1 MSATSVPALVRLENV
16 LNWIS
21 DRLGTF
27 SALIFLAMLVNVFY
41 DVLARYLLNDVSIA
55 LQELE
60 WHLFAATFLFGV
72 PFTLKAGGHV
82 RVDLI
87 YERLSPNGRAWI
99 DLLGTIIF
107 LLPFCG
113 LVAWFGIDF
122 VKEAYELGESS
133 GDPGGLSHR
142 WIIKAAIPVSFAFMA
157 ISGLG
162 LLLNSVNTLLGHHKP
177 IYHKT
182 EL

>member
-1 MSATSVPALVRLENV
+1 MSPTSAPLLVRLENG
-16 LNWIS
+16 LNWVS

-27 SALIFLAMLVNVFY
+27 SALLFLLLLVNVFY
-41 DVLARYLLNDVSIA
+41 DVLARYLWNDVSIA

-60 WHLFAATFLFGV
+60 WHLFAAMFLFGV
-72 PFTLKAGGHV
+72 PYTLKAGGHV

-87 YERLSPNGRAWI
+87 YERLSPNARAWI
-99 DLLGTIIF
+99 DLMGTLVF
-107 LLPFCG
+107 LFPFCL
-113 LVAWFGIDF
+113 LVGWFGIDF

-142 WIIKAAIPVSFAFMA
+142 WIIKAAIPVSFGFMA
-157 ISGLG
+157 VSGLG

>member
-1 MSATSVPALVRLENV
+1 MSPTSAPLLVRLENGT
-16 LNWIS
+16 NWIS
-21 DRLGTF
+21 DRLGIF
-27 SALIFLAMLVNVFY
+27 SALLFLILLVNVFY

-60 WHLFAATFLFGV
+60 WHLFAAMFLFGV
-72 PFTLKAGGHV
+72 PFTLRAGGHV

-87 YERLSPNGRAWI
+87 YERLTPNGRAWI
-99 DLLGTIIF
+99 DLLGTLIF
-107 LLPFCG
+107 LFPFCY
-113 LVAWFGIDF
+113 LVTWFGIDF

-133 GDPGGLSHR
+133 GDPGGLPYR
-142 WIIKAAIPVSFAFMA
+142 WIIKAAIPVSFGFMA
-157 ISGLG
+157 VSGLG